1 MEQNRRVRVSFER
14 LIDTSSPDRGT
25 FDSEEEEEFLSAHL
39 GSRKAKSRHKKEKE
53 RKRGEKKR
61 KVV

>member
-25 FDSEEEEEFLSAHL
+25 FDSEEEEEFF
-39 GSRKAKSRHKKEKE
+39 GSSWLEKSQEQA
-53 RKRGEKKR
+53 
-61 KVV
+61 

>member
-14 LIDTSSPDRGT
+14 LIDTSSPDRG

-39 GSRKAKSRHKKEKE
+39 GSRKAKSRHKKERE